1 MLEQLRMVGRTL
13 MISLLMGFI
22 AGAGLT
28 ISDLSEFS
36 LLPSVAALLLPVLA
50 GGFLGALVPQLG
62 RALGSMLL
70 VVVFSAVVTMLAL
83 SYPEFQ
89 VDRLGTDI
97 ALELSVTK
105 ALQSAILAAPL
116 VLVGLLVGKFFVRSE

>member
-1 MLEQLRMVGRTL
+1 MSEKLWMAGRIL
-13 MISLLMGFI
+13 AISLLMGFI
-22 AGAGLT
+22 AGAGLA

-36 LLPSVAALLLPVLA
+36 LIPSLVALSLPVLA
-50 GGFLGALVPQLG
+50 GGFIGVLVPQLG

-70 VVVFSAVVTMLAL
+70 VIVFSAVVSMLAL

-89 VDRLGTDI
+89 VQRLGTDV

-105 ALQSAILAAPL
+105 ALQGAILAAPL
-116 VLVGLLVGKFFVRSE
+116 TLVGLLVGKFVVRSE